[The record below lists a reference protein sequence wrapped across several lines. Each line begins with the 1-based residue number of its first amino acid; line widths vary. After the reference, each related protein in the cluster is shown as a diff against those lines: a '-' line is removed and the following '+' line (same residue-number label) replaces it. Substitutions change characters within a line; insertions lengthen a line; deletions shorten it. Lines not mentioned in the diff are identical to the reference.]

1 MAETVEDM
9 KKKIEKIE
17 ARMQKK
23 LNREKEKERKLD
35 TRRKIVLGAVMFKL
49 MKDNQQIYDFVL
61 QQLNEHVV
69 NERDRALFDLKEKC
83 VNIGVVDG

>member
-1 MAETVEDM
+1 M
-9 KKKIEKIE
+9 
-17 ARMQKK
+17 
-23 LNREKEKERKLD
+23 
-35 TRRKIVLGAVMFKL
+35 LGAVMFKL